1 MSQVNLTINGIPVQA
16 KAGMTILEAAKTV
29 GIDIPTFCHDPELAK
44 VGACR
49 ICVVEVAGAR
59 NLPAACT
66 VPVAEGMVIQTET
79 ERVRAARKTI
89 LNLIWANHPQ
99 DCLVC
104 EKTGSCK
111 LQDYSYRYGV
121 SGSIY
126 KGQKKEIPF
135 DDTNPFF
142 FRDLNKCIL
151 CGKCVRKCHDINGVG
166 AVDFMWRGFK
176 TMVTTPFDVPI
187 EESSCVFCGMCV
199 DVCPVGALTPKQGLG
214 QGRSFEVDKVF
225 TTCPY
230 CGCGCTLY
238 LNVKN
243 DKIVGV
249 TPNFEGPINGHLC
262 VKGRFGWDF
271 VDSPDRLKTPLIK
284 KGGQFVEAGWDEAL
298 DLVAEKFKEVRAQ
311 YGADALGGFSSARCT
326 NEDNYLFQKL
336 LRVLGTNNVDHC
348 ARL

>member
-1 MSQVNLTINGIPVQA
+1 MSKVNLTINGLAVEA

-29 GIDIPTFCHDPELAK
+29 GIDIPTFCHDPELAI

-49 ICVVEVAGAR
+49 ICVVEVSGAR

-66 VPVAEGMVIQTET
+66 TPVGEGMVVQTES
-79 ERVRAARKTI
+79 ERVIRSRKTI
-89 LNLIWANHPQ
+89 LNLIWVNHPQ

-111 LQDYSYRYGV
+111 LQDYSYKYGV
-121 SGSIY
+121 AGSIY
-126 KGQKKEIPF
+126 KGEKKEIEF

-151 CGKCVRKCHDINGVG
+151 CGKCIRKCHDVNGVG
-166 AVDFMWRGFK
+166 AVDFMYRGFATK
-176 TMVTTPFDVPI
+176 VTTPFDVPI

-199 DVCPVGALTPKQGLG
+199 DVCPVGALTPKLGLG
-214 QGRSFEVDKVF
+214 QGRSFEVEKVL

-230 CGCGCTLY
+230 CGCGCTFFLH
-238 LNVKN
+238 VRN
-243 DKIVGV
+243 DKIVGAS
-249 TPNFEGPINGHLC
+249 PSFEGPMNGHLC

-271 VDSPDRLKTPLIK
+271 VDSPDRLTTPLIK
-284 KGGQFVEAGWDEAL
+284 KDGEFVEAGWDEAL
-298 DLVAEKFKEVRAQ
+298 DLVASKFKEVRAQ
-311 YGADALGGFSSARCT
+311 YGAGALAGLSSARCT

>member
-1 MSQVNLTINGIPVQA
+1 MSKVNLTINGIPVQA
-16 KAGMTILEAAKTV
+16 DAGMTILEAAKTV

-49 ICVVEVAGAR
+49 ICVVEVTGAR
-59 NLPAACT
+59 NLPASCT
-66 VPVAEGMVIQTET
+66 APVMEGMVVETET
-79 ERVRAARKTI
+79 ERVIKSRKTI

-111 LQDYSYRYGV
+111 LQDYSYKYGV
-121 SGSIY
+121 SESIF
-126 KGQKKEIPF
+126 KGEKKDIAF

-151 CGKCVRKCHDINGVG
+151 CGKCIRKCHDVNGVG
-166 AVDFMWRGFK
+166 AVDFMYRGFATK
-176 TMVTTPFDVPI
+176 VTTPFDMPI

-199 DVCPVGALTPKQGLG
+199 DVCPVGALTPKHGIG
-214 QGRSFEVDKVF
+214 QGRSFEVDKVL

-238 LNVKN
+238 LHVRE
-243 DKIVGV
+243 DKIVNA
-249 TPNFEGPINGHLC
+249 TPNFEGPLNGHLC

-284 KGGQFVEAGWDEAL
+284 KDGEFVEATWEEAL
-298 DLVAEKFKEVRAQ
+298 GLVASKFKEVRAQ
-311 YGADALGGFSSARCT
+311 YGADALAGLSSARCT

-336 LRVLGTNNVDHC
+336 LRVLGTNNIDHC